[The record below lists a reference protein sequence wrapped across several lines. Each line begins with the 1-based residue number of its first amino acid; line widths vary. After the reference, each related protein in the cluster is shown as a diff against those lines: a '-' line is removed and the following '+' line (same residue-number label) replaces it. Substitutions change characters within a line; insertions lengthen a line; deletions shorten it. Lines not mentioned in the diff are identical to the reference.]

1 MLSDISQTVKDYT
14 AWSYSRVESQQQQ
27 QQQLTGKGQT
37 GSLRQR
43 AEGSGRGERWS
54 KGTDVKRSVGTRD
67 IMPGMMASAA
77 LWPIC
82 KSLTKSQHPHSTNCQ
97 PRKGASSIV

>member
-1 MLSDISQTVKDYT
+1 MDLEATMLSDISQTVKDYT

-27 QQQLTGKGQT
+27 QQQLPGKGQT
-37 GSLRQR
+37 GSYPRQR

-82 KSLTKSQHPHSTNCQ
+82 KSLTVPASTQHQLS
-97 PRKGASSIV
+97 A